1 MRVKD
6 PNSGRRRRQ
15 PGLLFERPLVG
26 ARFVRRLNRFL
37 AEVDLAGSPER
48 VHVRN
53 SGRLRELLTPGRKVW
68 IEPGASV
75 DRATRFTLALVRT
88 SAGYV
93 SVDAHLPN
101 RLIETMFR
109 SRGLP
114 GFRAHRFVRREPR
127 VGRHRADFLLE
138 SERGS
143 CLLEVKSVTLVRD
156 GVALF
161 PDAPTVRGS
170 AHLHMLA
177 AECAA
182 GREATVVFVIQRGDA
197 VRLQPNR
204 AADPAFAAALA
215 RAVAAGVRVLAYRC
229 VVSLRGVRLERR
241 IRVEVV

>member
-1 MRVKD
+1 MNNS
-6 PNSGRRRRQ
+6 NSGRRQRQ
-15 PGLLFERPLVG
+15 PGLLFEHPLVG
-26 ARFVRRLNRFL
+26 ARFVCRLNRFL

-68 IEPGASV
+68 LEPGASV

-101 RLIETMFR
+101 RLIEAAFR
-109 SRGLP
+109 SRALP
-114 GFRAHRFVRREPR
+114 VFRAYRFVRREPR

-170 AHLHMLA
+170 AHLDLLA

-182 GREATVVFVIQRGDA
+182 GREAAVVFVIQRGDA

-215 RAVAAGVRVLAYRC
+215 RAAAAGVRVLAYRC